1 MSLRAFLTIIRPA
14 NALVGSLTVIIG
26 ILTAYRII
34 SSTIGSTWN
43 LIELIFVL
51 LAATLTYFC
60 IASAGNVVNDIY
72 DLEVDKVNRPT
83 RPLPSGAM
91 TVRQA
96 KVWTATLV
104 VLGLIISI
112 LTIPLSAIGIWTLV
126 IVILFA
132 IVGLFYAAKGKVMGL
147 FGNFAVSVSFA
158 FGLFYGTLVTSIVIP
173 PVIFVYFIT
182 AASVLQGREIIKGIE
197 DIEGD
202 SLRNVQTIARKY
214 GIKTASIIA
223 VIFNIIGIISF
234 YFPWFANSLGW
245 NWTGFLYIILIIP
258 GIGVV
263 GASTILILHNPIKYA
278 SRASLCDKVGAFL
291 GLTNFVLGA
300 L

>member
-1 MSLRAFLTIIRPA
+1 IIA
-14 NALVGSLTVIIG
+14 
-26 ILTAYRII
+26 
-34 SSTIGSTWN
+34 
-43 LIELIFVL
+43 
-51 LAATLTYFC
+51 
-60 IASAGNVVNDIY
+60 
-72 DLEVDKVNRPT
+72 
-83 RPLPSGAM
+83 
-91 TVRQA
+91 
-96 KVWTATLV
+96 
-104 VLGLIISI
+104 I
-112 LTIPLSAIGIWTLV
+112 LTIPLSAIGIWTLA
-126 IVILFA
+126 IVVLFA

-158 FGLFYGTLVTSIVIP
+158 FGLFYGTLVTFTIIP

-182 AASVLQGREIIKGIE
+182 AASVLQGRETIKGIE

-214 GIKTASIIA
+214 GIKTAAIIA
-223 VIFNIIGIISF
+223 ATFNIIGIIAF

-245 NWTGFLYIILIIP
+245 NWTGFLYIIFIIP
-258 GIGVV
+258 GMGVV
-263 GASTILILHNPIKYA
+263 GASTILILRDPVKYA